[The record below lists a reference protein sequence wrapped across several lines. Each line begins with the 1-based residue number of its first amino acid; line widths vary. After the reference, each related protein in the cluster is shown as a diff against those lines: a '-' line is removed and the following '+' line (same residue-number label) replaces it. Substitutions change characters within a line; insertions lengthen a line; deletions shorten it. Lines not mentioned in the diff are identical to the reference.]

1 MGESFLEQS
10 IFPDFLPL
18 PSHCFCESSK
28 SNKFLVCVWG
38 GGGGGRGGGGGWG
51 EGWCWVLQEKK
62 YGSWAG
68 TELEFGFLAGK
79 HRVN

>member
-38 GGGGGRGGGGGWG
+38 GGGGRGGGWG
-51 EGWCWVLQEKK
+51 VGGGLVLGVAGEKIWVMGWDR
-62 YGSWAG
+62 AG
-68 TELEFGFLAGK
+68 VRFSGG
-79 HRVN
+79 